1 MTKDEAR
8 RQAMTVWHELSASR
22 RGDLLR
28 RLEDRLR
35 SGGIRRIFATY
46 PVGAEL
52 GSMEVLRQTGL
63 SLFLP
68 IIDDSATMS
77 FHLFAEGSHE
87 KALLPGRFGIPAPP
101 RGEEATPAEG
111 DWCLIPSLACNVR
124 GYRLGRGGGYF
135 DRYFSQHPGAKKSLK
150 VSLLP
155 TELTE
160 IHFAEQL
167 HDLKLDEVLTDT
179 GTVTHHAG
187 E

>member
-8 RQAMTVWHELSASR
+8 RQAGAVWHTLSTDR
-22 RGDLLR
+22 RQAMLV
-28 RLEDRLR
+28 RLQGRLHP
-35 SGGIRRIFATY
+35 GTFGRIFATF
-46 PVGAEL
+46 PVGFEL
-52 GSMEVLRQTGL
+52 DVLRVLRQTGL

-68 IIDDSATMS
+68 VIDEWGMS
-77 FHLFAEGSHE
+77 FHLFAQESHE
-87 KALLPGRFGIPAPP
+87 QPLLPGRFGIPAPP
-101 RGEEATPAEG
+101 RGEEATPGEG
-111 DWCLIPSLACNVR
+111 DLCMIPSLACNGR

-135 DRYFSQHPGAKKSLK
+135 DRYFSQYPAAKKSLK

-160 IHFAEQL
+160 IHFPEQL

-179 GTVTHHAG
+179 GTVIHHAG